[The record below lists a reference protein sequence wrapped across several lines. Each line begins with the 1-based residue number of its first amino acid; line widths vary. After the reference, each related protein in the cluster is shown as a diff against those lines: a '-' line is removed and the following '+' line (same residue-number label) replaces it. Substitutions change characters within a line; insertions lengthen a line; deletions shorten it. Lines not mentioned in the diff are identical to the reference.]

1 MEIWT
6 FLLFFLW
13 LWKFQLGKVK
23 LTPVFYKSKAIII
36 ILMLWLV
43 YIAFQCIPLPISVI
57 EWLSPE
63 AAYLHSLS
71 SIDGTTATFA
81 TLSVAPHLT
90 VISLL
95 KSISYFVIFL
105 LTVLLV
111 RRDKRLT
118 WLAYT
123 LVFSGLFQ
131 AFYGSIMLL
140 SGMDSL
146 IFEKKYYLE
155 VATGTFVNRNHLAGY
170 LEMTLAVGIG
180 LLISQLKDSTDV
192 TWKQRLRSLF
202 KWFLSGK
209 MLLRL
214 YLVIMVIALVLT
226 HSRMGNTGFFASMMI
241 AGVIALIFKKHAT
254 RSTVFLLVS
263 LLVIDMFIVGAWF
276 GIEKVAERIQ
286 GTSRDTIARDEVD
299 EYTLNYWKNYLWTGS
314 GLGTY
319 YLTFPKY
326 REHDI
331 AAFFDHAHND
341 YFEFGV
347 ETGIIGLLLVG
358 SCFLL
363 SLWVALLAQY
373 KRRNP
378 LNRGISFS
386 AVMAL
391 MAILIHSTVDFNL
404 QIPANAATFMVIMAM
419 GWIAYYLPHQEKRKR
434 RRT

>member
-1 MEIWT
+1 MEIWIFT
-6 FLLFFLW
+6 LFFLW
-13 LWKFQLGKVK
+13 LWKFLLGKVK
-23 LTPVFYKSKAIII
+23 LTPVFYKSKVIIVILI
-36 ILMLWLV
+36 IWLV
-43 YIAFQCIPLPISVI
+43 YIAFQCIPLPISLI
-57 EWLSPE
+57 QWLSPE

-71 SIDGTTATFA
+71 SIKSTA
-81 TLSVAPHLT
+81 TLSVAPHIT
-90 VISLL
+90 AISLL
-95 KSISYFVIFL
+95 KSISYLLIFL
-105 LTVLLV
+105 LTILLV
-111 RRDKRLT
+111 RREKRLR

-123 LVFSGLFQ
+123 LVFSGLYQ
-131 AFYGSIMLL
+131 AFYGSLMLL
-140 SGMDSL
+140 SGLDSL
-146 IFEKKYYLE
+146 IFEKKYYMD

-170 LEMTLAVGIG
+170 LEMTLAIGIG
-180 LLISQLKDSTDV
+180 LLISQLTDSTDF
-192 TWKQRLRSLF
+192 TWKQRLRSIF
-202 KWFLSGK
+202 KWLLSGK

-241 AGVIALIFKKHAT
+241 TGLITLIFFRKHAT
-254 RSTVFLLVS
+254 RSTVILLIS
-263 LLVIDMFIVGAWF
+263 LLIIDIFIVGAWF

-286 GTSRDTIARDEVD
+286 GTTMDTITRDEVD
-299 EYTLNYWKNYLWTGS
+299 EYTLHYWQDYLLTGS

-326 REHDI
+326 RGHDI

-347 ETGIIGLLLVG
+347 ETGIIGLFLVG

-378 LNRGISFS
+378 LNLGIAFS
-386 AVMAL
+386 VVMAL
-391 MAILIHSTVDFNL
+391 TAILIHSTVDFNL

-419 GWIAYYLPHQEKRKR
+419 GWIAYYLPHQGKR
-434 RRT
+434 RHRSS

>member
-1 MEIWT
+1 MEIWI

-13 LWKFQLGKVK
+13 LLKFQLGQVK

-57 EWLSPE
+57 ELLSPE
-63 AAYLHSLS
+63 AAHLHSLA
-71 SIDGTTATFA
+71 SIEVTTA

-111 RRDKRLT
+111 RRDKRLR

-123 LVFSGLFQ
+123 IVFSGLFQ

-140 SGMDSL
+140 SGVDSL
-146 IFEKKYYLE
+146 IFEKKYYMD

-202 KWFLSGK
+202 KWLLSGK

-214 YLVIMVIALVLT
+214 FLVIMVIALVLT

-254 RSTVFLLVS
+254 RSTVILLVS

-286 GTSRDTIARDEVD
+286 GTSMDTITRDEVN
-299 EYTLNYWKNYLWTGS
+299 EYTLHYWENYLWTGS

-331 AAFFDHAHND
+331 RAFFDHAHND

-386 AVMAL
+386 VVMAL
-391 MAILIHSTVDFNL
+391 IAILIHSTVDFNL

>member
-1 MEIWT
+1 METWT

-23 LTPVFYKSKAIII
+23 LSPVFYKSKAIII
-36 ILMLWLV
+36 ILILWLI
-43 YIAFQCIPLPISVI
+43 YIAFQCIPLPISLI
-57 EWLSPE
+57 EFLSPE

-71 SIDGTTATFA
+71 SIEVTTA

-146 IFEKKYYLE
+146 IFEKKYYMD

-180 LLISQLKDSTDV
+180 LLISQLQDSTDV

-202 KWFLSGK
+202 KWILSGK

-254 RSTVFLLVS
+254 RSTIILLVS
-263 LLVIDMFIVGAWF
+263 LLIIDMFIVGAWF

-331 AAFFDHAHND
+331 SAFFDHAHND

-386 AVMAL
+386 VVMAL
-391 MAILIHSTVDFNL
+391 TAILIHSTVDFNL

-434 RRT
+434 RRSA